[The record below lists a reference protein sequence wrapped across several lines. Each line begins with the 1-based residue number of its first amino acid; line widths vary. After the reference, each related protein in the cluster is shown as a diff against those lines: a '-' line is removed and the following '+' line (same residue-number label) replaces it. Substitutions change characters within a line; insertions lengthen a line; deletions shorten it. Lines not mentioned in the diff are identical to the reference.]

1 MEIRIITDI
10 HNNVIAL
17 KQMLIKYKEEQCDF
31 IISCGDHVGI
41 GPMPEETIQLM
52 RSIPNLIAVKGNHDR
67 YLVENLPT
75 HVPNEEHM
83 DEDEIK
89 FHKWE

>member
-1 MEIRIITDI
+1 
-10 HNNVIAL
+10 
-17 KQMLIKYKEEQCDF
+17 
-31 IISCGDHVGI
+31 
-41 GPMPEETIQLM
+41 MPEETIQLM

-83 DEDEIK
+83 NEDEIK
-89 FHKWE
+89 FHK

>member
-1 MEIRIITDI
+1 M
-10 HNNVIAL
+10 
-17 KQMLIKYKEEQCDF
+17 KYKEEQCDF
-31 IISCGDHVGI
+31 IISCGDHIGI

-89 FHKWE
+89 FHK

>member
-1 MEIRIITDI
+1 M
-10 HNNVIAL
+10 H
-17 KQMLIKYKEEQCDF
+17 MKYKEEQCDF
-31 IISCGDHVGI
+31 IISCGDHIGI

-89 FHKWE
+89 FHK